1 MLYKLEG
8 KLTREVVATEN
19 ATVEHILPQHPSDKW
34 RSYLDEQQD
43 TSFDLYVHRLGN
55 LTLTKENSRLS
66 NNLFD
71 EKAEEYSESNYKLT
85 RELVKYKKWTSKEIQ
100 ARSVQLSEIAA
111 EIWSLPSKYNE
122 KKDQD
127 SRSGVILSL
136 DEDLELFNGTK
147 PSTVMLFDNI
157 RYVSS
162 WNEAYAEIHKELYK
176 AAPQVYEA
184 FLKTEDNAKEQI
196 ISKEEASFT
205 KAIEL
210 GENLF
215 LNISFRNVKRMIRKL
230 QIFVGF
236 YSENTDVF
244 GGDISEELI
253 FEIA

>member
-1 MLYKLEG
+1 MSRKPIE
-8 KLTREVVATEN
+8 EN
-19 ATVEHILPQHPSDKW
+19 VK
-34 RSYLDEQQD
+34 R
-43 TSFDLYVHRLGN
+43 RL
-55 LTLTKENSRLS
+55 
-66 NNLFD
+66 F
-71 EKAEEYSESNYKLT
+71 AESMGRCMNPNCRK
-85 RELVKYKKWTSKEIQ
+85 
-100 ARSVQLSEIAA
+100 
-111 EIWSLPSKYNE
+111 
-122 KKDQD
+122 
-127 SRSGVILSL
+127 
-136 DEDLELFNGTK
+136 ELF
-147 PSTVMLFDNI
+147 MLFDNI
-157 RYVSS
+157 KYVSS

-196 ISKEEASFT
+196 ISKEEASYT